1 MSDRRIRA
9 VLDFVA
15 PRLGSVCAAAVAQES
30 VTHEGAIGF
39 GGRAVARP
47 GLGAGGG

>member
-1 MSDRRIRA
+1 MSDQRIRA

-15 PRLGSVCAAAVAQES
+15 PRISLVRAAAVAQES

>member
-15 PRLGSVCAAAVAQES
+15 PRLGSIRAAAVAQES

-39 GGRAVARP
+39 GG
-47 GLGAGGG
+47 GLLLGLSAAGGG